1 MKRDPVDAVV
11 VGTGAGGAPVAY
23 ELAKAGLSVVLL
35 DKGKRYRDEDF
46 DHDEIR
52 MARRHFFVPS
62 MTDDPH
68 TFRTNPTAQA
78 TRSIA
83 GWISC
88 LVGGGTVHMAG
99 YFLRMHPVDFKLRST
114 LGAVPNSTVV
124 DWPITYAD
132 LEPFYAQVERDVGV
146 SGVWHAHPF
155 EEPRSADFPLPP
167 LTENGFAEQIDAVC
181 KKLGYHP
188 FPTPRAIVSREHNG
202 RQRCMFCSLCSSFGC
217 EIGAKSSTMA
227 SLIPAAEATGH
238 CEVRPECMAVEIP
251 VGPDG
256 RVTGVVY
263 KKRGRAG
270 SESPPAEAGDPGTTA
285 GWEDEFQPARCVIVA
300 CSAVESA
307 RLLLMSRSSRYSNG
321 LGNEH
326 GLVGKNAVF
335 SGQSKGEAIFKFK
348 GREGARWM
356 NDTTPFVQRSM
367 QDFYL
372 LEKPVDGLRKAGTVV
387 FSLAHPAPIHTAEH
401 IAGLDMSRRRWGLSL
416 KQALREE
423 GGRGARTLTIETFAE
438 SLPTAGTYVDL
449 DPEVKDKWGLPVAR
463 ITVVQHPLD
472 AAATR
477 YLADRGMDV
486 LRALEPDSSEITQAE
501 GQDRAL
507 QGGTCRFGR
516 DPASSV
522 LDVDCR
528 VHAVQNLYVSDSSFM
543 PSIGGVPPTLTIMA
557 NAFRVG
563 AKIAERLKAG
573 RM

>member
-52 MARRHFFVPS
+52 MARRHFFLPS
-62 MTDDPH
+62 TDDDPH
-68 TFRTNPTAQA
+68 TYRNSIADKA
-78 TRSIA
+78 TRSVW

-99 YFLRMHPVDFKLRST
+99 YFHRLHPVDFKLRSL
-114 LGAVPNSTVV
+114 LGADPNSTLI

-146 SGVWHAHPF
+146 SGVWRRHPF

-167 LTENGFAEQIDAVC
+167 ITENGFAEQIDEAC

-188 FPTPRAIVSREHNG
+188 FPTPRAILSREHNG
-202 RQRCMFCSLCSSFGC
+202 RQRCMYCALCSSFGC
-217 EIGAKSSTMA
+217 ELGAKSSTLA

-238 CEVRPECMAVEIP
+238 CEVRPECMAVEVP

-263 KKRGRAG
+263 KKRVGPEGPRR
-270 SESPPAEAGDPGTTA
+270 EPGDSGTAA
-285 GWEDEFQPARCVIVA
+285 GWEDEFQPARCVVVS

-307 RLLLMSRSSRYSNG
+307 RLLLLSRSSRYSNG

-326 GLVGKNAVF
+326 GLVGKNLIF
-335 SGQSKGEAIFKFK
+335 SGQSKAEAVFKFK

-372 LEKPVDGLRKAGTVV
+372 LEHPVNGLRKAGTVV
-387 FSLAHPAPIHTAEH
+387 FSLEHPAPIHRAEH
-401 IAGLDMSRRRWGLSL
+401 LAGLDMNGRTWGLKL
-416 KQALREE
+416 KQALRDR
-423 GGRGARTLTIETFAE
+423 GRDARVLTVETFAE
-438 SLPTAGTYVDL
+438 SLPTDDTLVDL
-449 DPEVKDKWGLPVAR
+449 DPEIKDKWGLPVAR
-463 ITVVQHPLD
+463 ITVIQHKLD
-472 AAATR
+472 AVATR
-477 YLADRGMDV
+477 YLAERGKDV
-486 LRALEPDSSEITQAE
+486 LDALEPDSSELTQPE
-501 GQDRAL
+501 GQDPAL

-516 DPASSV
+516 DPATSV
-522 LDVDCR
+522 LDADCR
-528 VHAVQNLYVSDSSFM
+528 VHSVKNLYVSDGSFM
-543 PSIGGVPPTLTIMA
+543 PTLGGVPPTLTIMA

-563 AKIAERLKAG
+563 AKLATRIKAG
-573 RM
+573 QI